1 MVCNVQNNVRTMRRA
16 AMMILGLCVC
26 APAFAATLEKLTLS
40 QMAQQSTMIVRG
52 RVTGCAGETR
62 GAIIY
67 TRCGVA
73 VTETWKGTPKSRVEF
88 LVPGG
93 RFQNLTQ
100 TFTGA
105 PKFGANEQYVLFLW
119 VGRSGVP
126 QIIGLSQGVFDIS
139 LSTTGT
145 PLVRREPT
153 TEMMVDSKGK
163 QVRDEG
169 ISMTVSALRGLVDQA
184 LTGSVQK

>member
-1 MVCNVQNNVRTMRRA
+1 MRLA
-16 AMMILGLCVC
+16 VFILGLSVCV
-26 APAFAATLEKLTLS
+26 PAFAATLEKLTVE

-52 RVTGCAGETR
+52 RVTGCSGETR

-73 VTETWKGTPKSRVEF
+73 VSETWKGTPKSNVDF

-93 RFQNLTQ
+93 RVQNLTQ

-105 PKFGANEQYVLFLW
+105 PKFNANEQYVLFLW

-139 LSTTGT
+139 FTSTGD
-145 PLVRREPT
+145 PLVRHEAT
-153 TEMMVDSKGK
+153 TERIVDSKGR

-169 ISMTVSALRGLVDQA
+169 ISMSVTELRLRVDRALVAGGQ
-184 LTGSVQK
+184 Q

>member
-1 MVCNVQNNVRTMRRA
+1 MVCNVQNNVRTMRLA
-16 AMMILGLCVC
+16 AVILGLGVC
-26 APAFAATLEKLTLS
+26 APTFAATLEKLTVTE
-40 QMAQQSTMIVRG
+40 MAQQSTMIVRG
-52 RVTGCAGETR
+52 RMTGCTGETR
-62 GAIIY
+62 GSIIY

-93 RFQNLTQ
+93 RVQNLTQ

-126 QIIGLSQGVFDIS
+126 QIIGLSQGVFDVS
-139 LSTTGT
+139 LSSSGT

-153 TEMMVDSKGK
+153 TEMIVDSKGK
-163 QVRDEG
+163 QIRDEG
-169 ISMTVSALRGLVDQA
+169 VSMTVSALRGLVDQA
-184 LTGSVQK
+184 LTGGVQK